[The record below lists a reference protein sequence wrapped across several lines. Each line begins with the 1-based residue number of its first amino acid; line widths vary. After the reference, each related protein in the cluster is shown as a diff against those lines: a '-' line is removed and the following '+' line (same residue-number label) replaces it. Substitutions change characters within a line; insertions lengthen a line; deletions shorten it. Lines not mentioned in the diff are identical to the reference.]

1 MAETGNPF
9 APDRS
14 EAILREIRDELRT
27 SHQTAGTAASPSG
40 RPSPGFIATQQTVD
54 RMVAGQWATMGWA
67 NAYQS
72 SIKTSLANDLMGTMG
87 LRAAPQTMWQR
98 EYEQMS
104 SAMLG
109 DRITSFPADLIMP
122 GFGRRSRDMGAQIY
136 QLSSRFNRAGDNLDT
151 NVHASMNL
159 GRELQLGAA
168 RDLRLS
174 GADYG
179 SILQTSAQ
187 AGQFDFAGGIGDV
200 KSQFNELKS
209 AVADLT
215 KTMRLSAGE
224 VSQTLGAFRQFGI
237 VDVADQ
243 KRMAERLSA
252 TARTAGISTPE
263 MAGMA
268 RAGAEFGLQFGLG
281 AEGSMALSQNLA
293 MAARGASRTGLISGN
308 IMSAAGGVQG
318 MVQAQ
323 QAAIQQFAGSAA
335 GYYTA
340 LGAGA
345 GATGGSL
352 EDMLAGIG
360 ATGGTMGGIV
370 AAESRRMDFMER
382 MSGGQRQRLFNRNIS
397 QQMGMIGIDPNSAE
411 ATDYAFTMVRGQM
424 GDAAGLAYAR
434 QNFSAEGRKQRWQ
447 DAYRTELSV
456 ENQKAQRDYQL
467 KMENET
473 MLGSLRQATGE
484 LGAGVAGMGM
494 WAGRGVSSAFR
505 QVGTFMGMNTSTFG
519 QAAENLGLNGD
530 DALSAE
536 AAAGSIIAASRQG
549 AAGNSREQA
558 VKLTGSVTSAS
569 GLLATVGGVGGGLSG
584 VAAGSWA
591 GAKIGGM
598 FGLGLGAPGAAIG
611 MIAGGVIGAGLGYIG
626 AKGVGGWAGQ
636 TELKG
641 DEATNYLSALRGA
654 SGGISQ
660 RAVNIA
666 SGKSAEALSSL
677 SSNQSF
683 QKLLKNFTNGGKLS
697 DADSREVAKLAAAA
711 GSATGVSA
719 EDVMGVARSMGVDV
733 QMQDSYNSAASGAK
747 RYEQTMADVMDGI
760 ESSKL
765 SIASGEVAAGV
776 QSYAKATTDVERNKA
791 RAQLSAA
798 GINGRGMDNLITA
811 IDEMD
816 GGARNKLVS
825 DASDYVTRRGDTA
838 INKRMGAFNSL
849 ARNLASEAG
858 AMNQA
863 GGREA
868 YERIQEL
875 EKDPRALLE
884 LMTGGGDA
892 KDAALR
898 DFLIRQDDTGMMRNL
913 KELGGMDDLMQAGND
928 EQFQKVTGLSGETL
942 QKLRTTF
949 EGDSKL
955 SPTQKSAMMKQAA
968 ASMMISTSAAVKQ
981 ASDPVNIAANNMLL
995 AANILREIQGKI
1007 SGDTSTKGG
1016 KK

>member
-1 MAETGNPF
+1 MPDPF
-9 APDRS
+9 APDKS
-14 EAILREIRDELRT
+14 EELLKEIRNELRESR
-27 SHQTAGTAASPSG
+27 QVAGGGAGPTG
-40 RPSPGFIATQQTVD
+40 RPSPNFIATQQTVD
-54 RMVAGQWATMGWA
+54 RMVAGQWATLGWA
-67 NAYQS
+67 SAYQTS
-72 SIKTSLANDLMGTMG
+72 MKTSLANDLMGAMG
-87 LRAAPQTMWQR
+87 LRAAPQTLWQR
-98 EYEQMS
+98 EYEQLS
-104 SAMLG
+104 SHMMG
-109 DRITSFPADLIMP
+109 DRITSFAADLIMP

-136 QLSSRFNRAGDNLDT
+136 QMSSRFNRAGDNLDT

-159 GRELQLGAA
+159 GRELQIGAA

-179 SILQTSAQ
+179 TILQNSAN
-187 AGQFDFAGGIGDV
+187 AGQFDFAGGLGDV
-200 KSQFNELKS
+200 KGQFNELKS

-243 KRMAERLSA
+243 KRMAERLA
-252 TARTAGISTPE
+252 GTARVAGVSTPE
-263 MAGMA
+263 MSEISRAA
-268 RAGAEFGLQFGLG
+268 RDFGAQFGLG
-281 AEGSMALSQNLA
+281 AEGSMALGQNLA
-293 MAARGASRTGLISGN
+293 IAARGASRSGLISAN

-345 GATGGSL
+345 GSTGGAL

-370 AAESRRMDFMER
+370 AAESRRMDFMGS
-382 MSGGQRQRLFNRNIS
+382 MSGGQRQRLYNRNIS
-397 QQMGMIGIDPNSAE
+397 QQMQMLGVDPNSAE

-434 QNFSAEGRKQRWQ
+434 QNFSAEGRKQRWN

-473 MLGSLRQATGE
+473 MLGGFRQATGE
-484 LGAGVAGMGM
+484 VGAGLAGWGMAAGRQVSSWGRWAGTGMGFN
-494 WAGRGVSSAFR
+494 V
-505 QVGTFMGMNTSTFG
+505 STFG

-536 AAAGSIIAASRQG
+536 SAAGAFMSAARQG

-558 VKLTGSVTSAS
+558 VKLTGSATSMSS
-569 GLLATVGGVGGGLSG
+569 GLAGAGIIGGGIIG
-584 VAAGSWA
+584 MKA
-591 GAKIGGM
+591 GAALGSFIM
-598 FGLGLGAPGAAIG
+598 PGLGTTIGAGIGA
-611 MIAGGVIGAGLGYIG
+611 IAGGIGGYATAGAVG
-626 AKGVGGWAGQ
+626 ARFGSAL
-636 TELKG
+636 ELTG

-660 RAVNIA
+660 RVANIA
-666 SGKSAEALSSL
+666 SGKSESTVLSALSG
-677 SSNQSF
+677 NQSF
-683 QKLLKNFTNGGKLS
+683 QKLLKNFTSGGKLS
-697 DADSREVAKLAAAA
+697 DADSREVAKLAADA
-711 GSATGVSA
+711 GKQAGVSA

-733 QMQDSYNSAASGAK
+733 QMQDSYNSAAAGAK
-747 RYEQTMADVMDGI
+747 RYEKTMEDVMDEV

-765 SIASGEVAAGV
+765 SIASSEVAAGV
-776 QSYAKATTDVERNKA
+776 QAYAKATTDVDRNKA
-791 RAQLSAA
+791 RNQLTTA
-798 GINGRGMDNLITA
+798 GISGRGMKTLTDN
-811 IDEMD
+811 IDELD
-816 GGARNKLVS
+816 GGARNQLAA
-825 DASDYVTRRGDTA
+825 DASDYVTRRGDMA
-838 INKRMGAFNSL
+838 IRKRMGAFNSL
-849 ARNLASEAG
+849 ARNLATEAG

-868 YERIQEL
+868 FERIQEL
-875 EKDPRALLE
+875 QEDPQALMEIML
-884 LMTGGGDA
+884 GGGDP
-892 KDAALR
+892 KDAGLR
-898 DFLIRQDDTGMMRNL
+898 DFLIRQDETGTMQKL
-913 KELGGMDDLMQAGND
+913 KDLGGMDDLMQAGND
-928 EQFQKVTGLSGETL
+928 EQFMKITGLSEDKL
-942 QKLRTTF
+942 RELRTTV
-949 EGDSKL
+949 DSDRSL
-955 SPTQKSAMMKQAA
+955 SPTQKSAAMKQAA
-968 ASMMISTSAAVKQ
+968 SAMMLSTSTAVKQ

-1007 SGDTSTKGG
+1007 SGDASTKGA